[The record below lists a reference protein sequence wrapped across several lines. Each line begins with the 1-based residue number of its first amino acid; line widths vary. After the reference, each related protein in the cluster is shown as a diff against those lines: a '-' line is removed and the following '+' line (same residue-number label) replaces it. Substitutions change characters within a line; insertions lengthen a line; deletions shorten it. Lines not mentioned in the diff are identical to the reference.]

1 MASANVAAGIVIVAR
16 ATLEV
21 AKGRGGGLGEEDDCL
36 RDCNERRVAQR
47 LMKIA

>member
-1 MASANVAAGIVIVAR
+1 MASANVADGIVIVAR
-16 ATLEV
+16 ATLV
-21 AKGRGGGLGEEDDCL
+21 GARGGKEDDCL